1 MALLHRADLKPSKI
15 ELLQGWVPSRS
26 WFAGDAGADL
36 TSVGAFR
43 FDDPA
48 GEVGVETL
56 LVRAGDGPVLQVPL
70 TYRGAPLVGAEQW
83 FIGTMEHS
91 VLGQRWVYDGVG
103 DPVYVQTVATATL
116 TGGRQAELYLEI
128 DGERVTREP
137 TAVVAGT
144 GTAGAPVPPLVSV
157 DEIRVRQERD
167 ATVVEARDVVVVVS
181 RVLRTTEPEAHHRA
195 VPAPA
200 EAAASAELAGTWTG
214 QPTPVP
220 LVRVLAVDRRSA
232 HQVRGLV

>member
-1 MALLHRADLKPSKI
+1 MALLHRAELTPSKI
-15 ELLQGWVPSRS
+15 ELLHGWVPSRP
-26 WFAGDAGADL
+26 WFAGEAGAAL

-70 TYRGAPLVGAEQW
+70 TYRGEPLMGGEQSL
-83 FIGTMEHS
+83 IGTMEHS

-103 DPVYVQTVATATL
+103 DPVYVQTVATAAL

-137 TAVVAGT
+137 TALVSGS
-144 GTAGAPVPPLVSV
+144 GASGSPVPPPVSV
-157 DEIRVRQERD
+157 DEIRVRQEQE
-167 ATVVEARDVVVVVS
+167 ATVVEARNLVIVIA
-181 RVLRTTEPEAHHRA
+181 RVLRTAEPDVLVRS

-200 EAAASAELAGTWTG
+200 DATASAELAGTWTG
-214 QPTPVP
+214 QPSPFP
-220 LVRVLAVDRRSA
+220 LVRVLTR
-232 HQVRGLV
+232 